1 MPLEER
7 NLIWR
12 ENLDDPKKML
22 LAREGWIGLAGFH
35 FAFIYVWT
43 AIIMF
48 FQARLI
54 NRNKKI
60 HIGFKSIHNRRLLSF
75 IIMISLLYLPL
86 FIPGIFGI
94 LFNLAW
100 FNAGFISFTHGI
112 SLTAIAIY
120 LLIYPNVLY
129 GFLPEKKFIYTANT
143 ITTHEKQEDVSTS
156 DQTSNNSAVQ
166 TETLEKTATEVDAS
180 LPDPDYAP
188 ELAIVLQ
195 HMLNEKPFLKQGFS
209 IQDLSTQTG
218 IPVYQLSPLINR
230 HFKMNFTSWINRY
243 RIEYF
248 IENAPKNPNMT
259 LEAHAKDAGFA
270 SRTKFI
276 SAFKKE
282 KGVTPSEYI
291 KAMS

>member
-1 MPLEER
+1 MKLIAQFGLFNGILVLILIFAYSYYRVLNKLFLGLSLFCVWYSLLILQLNDSGLILQYPFLQRTGLITAYLAFPFLYLYSRNTFYLGKLWRKKDWILLLPAIIYVIDLLPFFLMPLEER

-112 SLTAIAIY
+112 SY
-120 LLIYPNVLY
+120 L
-129 GFLPEKKFIYTANT
+129 
-143 ITTHEKQEDVSTS
+143 
-156 DQTSNNSAVQ
+156 
-166 TETLEKTATEVDAS
+166 
-180 LPDPDYAP
+180 
-188 ELAIVLQ
+188 
-195 HMLNEKPFLKQGFS
+195 
-209 IQDLSTQTG
+209 
-218 IPVYQLSPLINR
+218 
-230 HFKMNFTSWINRY
+230 
-243 RIEYF
+243 
-248 IENAPKNPNMT
+248 
-259 LEAHAKDAGFA
+259 
-270 SRTKFI
+270 SRR
-276 SAFKKE
+276 
-282 KGVTPSEYI
+282 
-291 KAMS
+291 